1 MALYSFNLFS
11 SGHRHFTYYLSGYSC
26 SSLLPSTDVLLS
38 MDVIKRPQKPYQMR
52 DTSTNYHTMHD
63 LMARAP
69 DIEFVRVP
77 LLWNLVDCQLHL

>member
-1 MALYSFNLFS
+1 
-11 SGHRHFTYYLSGYSC
+11 
-26 SSLLPSTDVLLS
+26 